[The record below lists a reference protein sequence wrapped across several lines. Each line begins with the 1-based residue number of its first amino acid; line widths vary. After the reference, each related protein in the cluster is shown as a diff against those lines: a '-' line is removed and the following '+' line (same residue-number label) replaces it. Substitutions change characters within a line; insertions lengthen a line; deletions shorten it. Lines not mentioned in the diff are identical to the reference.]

1 MPDTDCLHCLGLLL
15 CSFEVLT
22 DFYVSQQFGCLL
34 PIDLPGFYYDADKN
48 RYFPLKSPIPGSSS
62 ASTSAHKPPP
72 KSTKKQVKDGQH
84 EIATKVVKMLH
95 VRELSGN
102 SIISNK
108 KKVNF
113 QEQYQNIQTSKPTIW
128 KYKGTERTADAA
140 LEHVHASIQTPDGLV
155 KSELLLTGGLNNK
168 IFCSYEVGCVG
179 EHTNARAHHMPDV
192 VQHLNI
198 ENQTSL
204 NPPKPLWNAMTVMP
218 SYVSCIKIPRSYHLQ
233 TTDADSS
240 ASRAIATTLGIETTG
255 GSVFSVDL
263 SEPLEYVDGI
273 RILGQKI
280 HCISSISKS
289 TIWTADCSLNGN
301 QTVIGTDSGAA
312 LVHMESGRK
321 SWIFRSKSD
330 VLSLQFDCSGN
341 IVLCGLRNGAI
352 LTVDTRQKPE
362 DLRDRHLSKHQIPIP
377 SLKTGQSS
385 SGRNKKRENKW
396 FEVQG
401 NVHHTRTMFMPSSVS
416 CLVALKLYD
425 QYFLASSMDGTVRLY
440 DHRMTQRGAVQM
452 YEGNSNSHTRIQM
465 GVDPSERFV
474 MSGGEDFYLRVW
486 RLKSGEM
493 LYEDKFMNSVPSVVC
508 WPRGDGGR
516 SSFPGA
522 WLGSREGLFYVDA

>member
-1 MPDTDCLHCLGLLL
+1 MP
-15 CSFEVLT
+15 
-22 DFYVSQQFGCLL
+22 Q
-34 PIDLPGFYYDADKN
+34 DLPGFYYDPDKN
-48 RYFPLKSPIPGSSS
+48 RYFPLKSPIPGCSSSYSS
-62 ASTSAHKPPP
+62 ASTSAQKTPP
-72 KSTKKQVKDGQH
+72 KSTKKQVKDAHQ
-84 EIATKVVKMLH
+84 EITAKVVKMLH
-95 VRELSGN
+95 VRELCGN

-108 KKVNF
+108 KKINF
-113 QEQYQNIQTSKPTIW
+113 HEQYRNIRTSKPTIW

-140 LEHVHASIQTPDGLV
+140 LEHVHVSIQTPDGLV
-155 KSELLLTGGLNNK
+155 DSALLLTGGLNNK

-179 EHTNARAHHMPDV
+179 EYTNARARHMPNA

-198 ENQTSL
+198 ENQKSL

-218 SYVSCIKIPRSYHLQ
+218 SYVSCIKIPRSYHHLQ
-233 TTDADSS
+233 ATDADSS
-240 ASRAIATTLGIETTG
+240 VSRAIVTTLGIETTG

-263 SEPLEYVDGI
+263 SEPLEYVDGNRFI
-273 RILGQKI
+273 GQRI

-301 QTVIGTDSGAA
+301 QTVIGTNSGAA
-312 LVHMESGRK
+312 LVHMGSERK

-330 VLSLQFDCSGN
+330 VLSLKFDCSRN

-352 LTVDTRQKPE
+352 ITVDTRQKPE
-362 DLRDRHLSKHQIPIP
+362 DLRDRHLPKYQIPFL
-377 SLKTGQSS
+377 SLKTSQSS
-385 SGRNKKRENKW
+385 SGRNKKRENRW

-416 CLVALKLYD
+416 CLVALKFYD

-452 YEGNSNSHTRIQM
+452 YEGNFNSHTRIQM
-465 GVDPSERFV
+465 GVDPTERFV

-493 LYEDKFMNSVPSVVC
+493 LYEDRFMSSVPSVVC

-516 SSFPGA
+516 NSFPGA
-522 WLGSREGLFYVDA
+522 WLGSLEGIFNVDTS